1 MRHAQAV
8 GAAPAGGDRERALS
22 PAGRA
27 EALRIGQ
34 ALKARG
40 VRPDLAMVSAA
51 RRTRETWTGVA
62 EGLTLDPEPS
72 WLEVDPALY
81 NADARF
87 LRGQVESAENRCETL
102 ILIAHNPG
110 IHQLAFEL
118 LSDGGASD
126 QILDRVRTGF
136 APATAAVFQVD
147 AAGRCT
153 YDGILLPDEAKRS

>member
-22 PAGRA
+22 AAGRG
-27 EALRIGQ
+27 EALRTGQ

-40 VRPDLAMVSAA
+40 VTPDLAMVSAA

-62 EGLTLDPEPS
+62 EGLALDPEPS
-72 WLEVDPALY
+72 WLEIDPALY
-81 NADARF
+81 NADARL
-87 LRGQVESAENRCETL
+87 LRGQVESAEDRCETL

-110 IHQLAFEL
+110 IHQLAFQL

-126 QILDRVRTGF
+126 QLLDRVRTGF
-136 APATAAVFQVD
+136 APATAALFQVD

-153 YDGILLPDEAKRS
+153 YDGILLPDEAKR

>member
-1 MRHAQAV
+1 
-8 GAAPAGGDRERALS
+8 
-22 PAGRA
+22 
-27 EALRIGQ
+27 
-34 ALKARG
+34 
-40 VRPDLAMVSAA
+40 
-51 RRTRETWTGVA
+51 VA

-81 NADARF
+81 NADARV

>member
-22 PAGRA
+22 AAGRA
-27 EALRIGQ
+27 EALRTGQ

-40 VRPDLAMVSAA
+40 VTPDLAMVSAA

-62 EGLTLDPEPS
+62 EGLALDPEPS
-72 WLEVDPALY
+72 WLEIDPALY
-81 NADARF
+81 NADARL
-87 LRGQVESAENRCETL
+87 LRGQVESAEDRCETL

-126 QILDRVRTGF
+126 QLLDRVRTGF
-136 APATAAVFQVD
+136 APATAALFQVD

-153 YDGILLPDEAKRS
+153 YDGILLPDEAKR

>member
-8 GAAPAGGDRERALS
+8 GAAPAGGDRERALNA
-22 PAGRA
+22 AGRA
-27 EALRIGQ
+27 EALRTGQ

-40 VRPDLAMVSAA
+40 VTPDLAMVSAA

-62 EGLTLDPEPS
+62 EGLALDPEPS
-72 WLEVDPALY
+72 WLEIDPALY
-81 NADARF
+81 NADARL
-87 LRGQVESAENRCETL
+87 LRGQVESAEDRCETL

-126 QILDRVRTGF
+126 QLLDRVRTGF
-136 APATAAVFQVD
+136 APATAALFQVD

-153 YDGILLPDEAKRS
+153 YDGILLPDEAKR